1 MRFAD
6 RSGRREM
13 SFIRDMTLCE
23 GAVLLLSFPVILV
36 AVAVVAVT
44 ATALMLSAAVGEGIA
59 LGQRRL
65 ATGQ

>member
-1 MRFAD
+1 
-6 RSGRREM
+6 M

-44 ATALMLSAAVGEGIA
+44 ATALILSATIGEGIA
-59 LGQRRL
+59 LSQRRL
-65 ATGQ
+65 AIGQ